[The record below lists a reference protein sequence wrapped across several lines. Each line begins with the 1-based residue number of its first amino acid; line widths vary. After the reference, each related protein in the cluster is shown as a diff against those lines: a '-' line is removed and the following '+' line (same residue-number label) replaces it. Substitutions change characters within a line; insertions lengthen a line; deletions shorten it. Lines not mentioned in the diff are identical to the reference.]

1 MLSDKMQAGLND
13 QVNAEL
19 YSAYLYLSMSAWL
32 SSANLSGAAHWM
44 YAQAHEELTHA
55 LKMYLHVIE
64 RNGTAELAPIAGPP
78 KKWDSPLAAFEA
90 AHEHEQMVTARI
102 NDLVNLAIEEADHA
116 SNNFLQW
123 YVKEQVEEEASTFE
137 VVQKLRLAGGQGA
150 ALFLI
155 DQELAMRIPPFVIPI
170 PPVAPGGPGGA
181 A

>member
-1 MLSDKMQAGLND
+1 MQAGLND

-32 SSANLSGAAHWM
+32 NSASLPGAAHWM
-44 YAQAHEELTHA
+44 YAQAHEELIHA

-64 RNGTAELAPIAGPP
+64 RNGRAELGPITGPP
-78 KKWDSPLAAFEA
+78 KEWDSALAAFEA
-90 AHEHEQMVTARI
+90 AYEHEKMVTGRI
-102 NDLVNLAIEEADHA
+102 NALVNLAIEEADYA

-123 YVKEQVEEEASTFE
+123 YVEEQVEEESSTLE
-137 VVQKLRLAGGQGA
+137 VAQKLRLANGQGA

-155 DQELAMRIPPFVIPI
+155 DQELAARIPPFVIPI
-170 PPVAPGGPGGA
+170 PPVPADGQGGA